1 MTVKSKLNIFIV
13 AFLILIA
20 AFIAG
25 SFLIFKSMSS
35 NFEVLRTSSEVYNLH
50 EQLKISIID
59 FVMAA
64 DGWAV
69 TGNTKF
75 KRIYKERL
83 GSVYKN
89 FGNLAKSV
97 TDSEELK
104 SIGKD
109 FEELK
114 GLADVVISTEL
125 PADSRNI
132 FTLLRRLEEKEGG
145 IRSKL
150 DDMHIKS
157 VRAFTSAIDQGEK
170 IKREMAYYLTGLF
183 ASSSVAFLLLALFM
197 RRMIAV
203 PFHDILTATDKII
216 SGNFDYR
223 IGSKRK
229 DEFGII
235 AKRFDRMV
243 EELQKAN
250 EKNVELYLSTKSQLQ
265 KLRAMYE
272 LAKAITSTLDLDEL
286 LRKMAEEATVLL
298 NARGCIIRL
307 LEGDNLVIKASF
319 GLSKEIEKMMT
330 LPIGEGLP
338 GKVAKEGRPILV
350 EDLVKMPP
358 DWQIPYLDAKS
369 VINVPLMVGEKVI
382 GTLGIYDKKTQDGVI
397 IPFSGDD
404 LGSAEGFASLS
415 AIAIDKAKMF
425 EWELQREKEAVE
437 AKKRLDVLFDS
448 VQGGIVTMGKD
459 YVILSA
465 NRYVETWT
473 GRLVDEIIGKSS
485 VDIFHGNKGICP
497 HCVAQVTFETG
508 DINVIT
514 QVSGL
519 NYAELTSYPIKDE
532 NGKVEEC
539 VIFIRDITDRVLYQ
553 EEMLALYREVTQT
566 KEYLESLID
575 NSADAIVTSDIN
587 GIVTSW
593 NQGAERIYGYAEAE
607 AIGKFLPF
615 VPDFLKETER
625 EFTERVKNG
634 EVLKDIETVRQR
646 NDGKIIEVSLTLS
659 PIKDASGGII
669 GVSGISRDISG
680 KKAVEKELIKRN
692 QELSRLFFI
701 SSAMRS
707 TLDLDRLLRMILTAV
722 TMGDGLGFNRAVLF
736 LMDEERNVLKGTMG
750 VGPSSYEEAGIVW
763 ERLSME
769 KKTLSDVM
777 QEIESGPKKPDTFL
791 DRLSLGI
798 ELPLDSE
805 SVFAI
810 SVREKKPFNVPD
822 ARREPLSD
830 PLLIQQL
837 GTEAYA
843 VVPLISRD
851 KVIGVLFVDNL
862 FNKKPITD
870 EDMRF
875 LTAFSNQMAAAIES
889 AKLFE
894 QVSFAEAE
902 LENIFRSISDMV
914 YFTDMDYTIRSVNKA
929 VPERLGLREEEI
941 VGRKCYDVFHSM
953 NEPWKAC
960 PHHKTVETKKSY
972 VEEVEDPGT
981 GETFLTSTSPIFD
994 IAGNFLGAVHIVRDV
1009 TELKQIRER
1018 LATAERMAALGEVAA
1033 KVAHEIRNPLVSIG
1047 GFAQR
1052 LESKLEGNL
1061 KEYATIIAREVKRLE
1076 DILRDILGF
1085 VREVR
1090 LSITSVDIN
1099 GVIRN
1104 VLSLVESEVTE
1115 REIGVETIL
1124 GEVPEVLLDVD
1135 RIKEAFLN
1143 IVNNSIQAVGTHGK
1157 ITISTYPRNGT
1168 VIVEVTDTG
1177 EGIAEKDLPFI
1188 FDPFYTTKPTGTGL
1202 GLAITRRIIEEHKGR
1217 IEVKSKLGEGTII
1230 KVFLSVGRRRDE
1242 DINRG

>member
-1 MTVKSKLNIFIV
+1 MTIKSKLNIFII
-13 AFLILIA
+13 AFLILIV

-25 SFLIFKSMSS
+25 SFLIFESMSG
-35 NFEVLRTSSEVYNLH
+35 NFEVLRRSSEVHNLH
-50 EQLKISIID
+50 EELKISIVD
-59 FVMAA
+59 FVSAA
-64 DGWAV
+64 EGWAI
-69 TGNTKF
+69 TGNSKF

-83 GSVYKN
+83 GNVYKN
-89 FGNLAKSV
+89 FGSLTKLAA
-97 TDSEELK
+97 DSEGLRA
-104 SIGKD
+104 IGKD
-109 FEELK
+109 FGDLK
-114 GLADVVISTEL
+114 NLADAVMSTEH
-125 PADSRNI
+125 PAETRNI
-132 FTLLRRLEEKEGG
+132 FSRLRRLEEKDGE
-145 IRSKL
+145 IRAKL
-150 DDMHIKS
+150 DDLYSKS
-157 VRAFTSAIDQGEK
+157 AQELAGAINRGEK
-170 IKREMAYYLTGLF
+170 IKREMAYYLAGLF
-183 ASSSVAFLLLALFM
+183 ASSSLSFLLLALFM

-203 PFHDILTATDKII
+203 PFNDILTATDRII
-216 SGNFDYR
+216 SGDLDYR
-223 IGSKRK
+223 IGSRRK

-235 AKRFDRMV
+235 AHRFDRMV
-243 EELQKAN
+243 EELQAAN
-250 EKNVELYLSTKSQLQ
+250 EKNVELYLSTKNQLQ
-265 KLRAMYE
+265 KLRTMHE

-286 LRKMAEEATVLL
+286 LRKMAEEATRLL

-307 LEGDNLVIKASF
+307 LEDDKLVIKASY
-319 GLSKEIEKMMT
+319 GLQKEIEKMMT
-330 LPIGEGLP
+330 LPVGEGLP
-338 GKVAKEGRPILV
+338 GKVAREGRPILV
-350 EDLVKMPP
+350 EDLSKMPP
-358 DWQIPYLDAKS
+358 DWQIPHLDARS

-382 GTLGIYDKKTQDGVI
+382 GTLGLYDKKTQNDVI

-404 LGSAEGFASLS
+404 LSTTEGFASLS
-415 AIAIDKAKMF
+415 AIAIEKAKMF
-425 EWELQREKEAVE
+425 ELELRREKEAVE
-437 AKKRLDVLFDS
+437 ARKRLDVLFDS
-448 VQGGIVTMGKD
+448 VEGGILTLGRG
-459 YVILSA
+459 YTILSA
-465 NRYVETWT
+465 NKYVETWL
-473 GRLVDEIIGKSS
+473 GMSAEELIGKSCLE
-485 VDIFHGNKGICP
+485 IFHGGKGICP
-497 HCVAQVTFETG
+497 HCVAQATCETG
-508 DINVIT
+508 EINVIT

-532 NGKVEEC
+532 NGNVEEC
-539 VIFIRDITDRVLYQ
+539 VVFILDITDRVLYQ

-607 AIGKFLPF
+607 AVGKFLPF
-615 VPDFLKETER
+615 VPDFLKETEKG
-625 EFTERVKNG
+625 FSERVRNG
-634 EVLKDIETVRQR
+634 EVLKDIETVRR
-646 NDGKIIEVSLTLS
+646 RSDGKIIEVSLTLS

-669 GVSGISRDISG
+669 GVSGISRDISE

-736 LMDEERNVLKGTMG
+736 LIDEERNVLKGAMG
-750 VGPSSYEEAGIVW
+750 VGPSSYEEAGMVW

-769 KKTLSDVM
+769 KKTLNDVM

-798 ELPLDSE
+798 EISLDGN

-810 SVREKKPFNVPD
+810 SVKEKKPLNVPD
-822 ARREPLSD
+822 ARNEPLSE
-830 PLLIQQL
+830 PLVIQQL

-851 KVIGVLFVDNL
+851 KVMGVLFVDNL
-862 FNKKPITD
+862 FNKKPITE

-941 VGRKCYDVFHSM
+941 IGRKCYEVFHSM

-972 VEEVEDPGT
+972 IEEVEDPRT

-994 IAGNFLGAVHIVRDV
+994 IAGNFIGAVHIVRDI
-1009 TELKQIRER
+1009 TELKHIRER
-1018 LATAERMAALGEVAA
+1018 LVTAERMAALGEVAA

-1052 LESKLEGNL
+1052 LEHKLEGNL

-1090 LSITSVDIN
+1090 LSITSVNIN
-1099 GVIRN
+1099 DLIRN
-1104 VLSLVESEVTE
+1104 VLSLVESELTE
-1115 REIGVETIL
+1115 LGIEVESAF
-1124 GEVPEVLLDVD
+1124 GDVPEVLLDGD
-1135 RIKEAFLN
+1135 RIKEALLN
-1143 IVNNSIQAVGTHGK
+1143 IVNNSIQAVGEHGK
-1157 ITISTYPRNGT
+1157 IVIRTYPQNGN
-1168 VIVEVTDTG
+1168 VVVEVSDTG
-1177 EGIAEKDLPFI
+1177 TGIAEKDLPFI
-1188 FDPFYTTKPTGTGL
+1188 FDPFYTTKPAGTGL
-1202 GLAITRRIIEEHKGR
+1202 GLAITRRIFEEHKGR
-1217 IEVKSKLGEGTII
+1217 LEVKSKPGEGTTI
-1230 KVFLSVGRRRDE
+1230 KIFLSIGKEER
-1242 DINRG
+1242 

>member
-1 MTVKSKLNIFIV
+1 MTIKSKLNIFII

-50 EQLKISIID
+50 EDLKMSIID

-69 TGNTKF
+69 TGNSKF

-83 GSVYKN
+83 GNVYKN
-89 FGNLAKSV
+89 FGNLTKSAAD
-97 TDSEELK
+97 TEGLK

-109 FEELK
+109 FEELR
-114 GLADVVISTEL
+114 GLANAVISTDL
-125 PADSRNI
+125 PADTRNI
-132 FTLLRRLEEKEGG
+132 FTLLRRLEEKEGD
-145 IRSKL
+145 IRAKL
-150 DDMHIKS
+150 DDLHIKS
-157 VRAFTSAIDQGEK
+157 VRAFTAAIDQGEK
-170 IKREMAYYLTGLF
+170 IKREMAYYLAGLF
-183 ASSSVAFLLLALFM
+183 ASSSLAFLLLALFM

-203 PFHDILTATDKII
+203 PFIDILTATDRII
-216 SGNFDYR
+216 SGDLDYR
-223 IGSKRK
+223 ISSRRK

-235 AKRFDRMV
+235 AQRFDKMV
-243 EELQKAN
+243 EELQMAN
-250 EKNVELYLSTKSQLQ
+250 EKNVELYLSTKNQLQ

-286 LRKMAEEATVLL
+286 LRKMAEEATRFL

-307 LEGDNLVIKASF
+307 LEDDKLVIKASY
-319 GLSKEIEKMMT
+319 GLQKEIEKMMT
-330 LPIGEGLP
+330 LAVGEGLP
-338 GKVAKEGRPILV
+338 GKVAEEGRPILV
-350 EDLVKMPP
+350 EDLSKMPA
-358 DWQIPYLDAKS
+358 DWQIPHLDARS

-382 GTLGIYDKKTQDGVI
+382 GTLGLYDKKTRDDVI

-404 LGSAEGFASLS
+404 LSTAEGFASLS
-415 AIAIDKAKMF
+415 AIAIEKAKMF

-448 VQGGIVTMGKD
+448 VQGGIMTIGKEFT
-459 YVILSA
+459 ILSA
-465 NRYVETWT
+465 NKYVETWL
-473 GRLVDEIIGKSS
+473 GLPVEEIIGKSCL
-485 VDIFHGNKGICP
+485 DIFHGNKGICP
-497 HCVAQVTFETG
+497 HCVAQVTCDTG
-508 DINVIT
+508 EINVIT

-532 NGKVEEC
+532 NGNVQEC
-539 VIFIRDITDRVLYQ
+539 VVFILDITDRVLYQ

-575 NSADAIVTSDIN
+575 NSADAIVTSDLN
-587 GIVTSW
+587 GVVTSW
-593 NQGAERIYGYAEAE
+593 NQGAGRIYGYTEEE
-607 AIGKFLPF
+607 AIGTFLPF

-625 EFTERVKNG
+625 EFTERVRNG
-634 EVLKDIETVRQR
+634 EVLKDIETVRR
-646 NDGKIIEVSLTLS
+646 RRDGKIIEVSLTLS

-669 GVSGISRDISG
+669 GVSGISRDISE

-736 LMDEERNVLKGTMG
+736 LMDEERNVLKGAMG
-750 VGPSSYEEAGIVW
+750 VGPSSYEEAGMVW
-763 ERLSME
+763 EKLSME
-769 KKTLSDVM
+769 KKTLNDVM
-777 QEIESGPKKPDTFL
+777 QEIEAGPKKLDTFL
-791 DRLSLGI
+791 DRLSLGLEI
-798 ELPLDSE
+798 SLDSE
-805 SVFAI
+805 SVFAA
-810 SVREKKPFNVPD
+810 SVREKKPLNVPD
-822 ARREPLSD
+822 ARNEPLSD

-862 FNKKPITD
+862 FNKKSITE

-902 LENIFRSISDMV
+902 LENIFKSISDMV

-929 VPERLGLREEEI
+929 VSERLGLREEEI

-960 PHHKTVETKKSY
+960 PHHKTVATKKSY
-972 VEEVEDPGT
+972 IEEVEDPRT
-981 GETFLTSTSPIFD
+981 SETFLTSTSPIFD
-994 IAGNFLGAVHIVRDV
+994 ISGNFLGAVHIVRDI
-1009 TELKQIRER
+1009 TELKHIRER

-1052 LESKLEGNL
+1052 LENKLEGNL

-1099 GVIRN
+1099 SLIRN
-1104 VLSLVESEVTE
+1104 VLSLVDSEVAE
-1115 REIGVETIL
+1115 RGIGVETGF
-1124 GEVPEVLLDVD
+1124 GEVPEVLLDGD

-1143 IVNNSIQAVGTHGK
+1143 IVNNSIQAVGAHGK
-1157 ITISTYPRNGT
+1157 ITIKTYPRDGN
-1168 VIVEVTDTG
+1168 VVVELSDTG
-1177 EGIAEKDLPFI
+1177 AGIAEKDLPFI
-1188 FDPFYTTKPTGTGL
+1188 FDPFYTTKPAGTGL

-1217 IEVKSKLGEGTII
+1217 IEVKSKPGEGTTI
-1230 KVFLSVGRRRDE
+1230 KVFLSVGKEER
-1242 DINRG
+1242 